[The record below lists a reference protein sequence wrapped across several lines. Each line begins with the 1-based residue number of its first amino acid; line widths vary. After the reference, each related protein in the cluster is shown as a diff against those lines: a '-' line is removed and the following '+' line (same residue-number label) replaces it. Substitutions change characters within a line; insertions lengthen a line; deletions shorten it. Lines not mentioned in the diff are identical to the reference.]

1 MLLISG
7 GHEANGCGDIRPLSP
22 NLRGR
27 GPWCKRPTGAFR
39 PVWDYSRGT
48 MTTISVVIPTRNDA
62 GMLAACLAALA
73 AQTRPADEI
82 VVVDN
87 ASTDNTAEVCAAAGA
102 RRLAVEL
109 PGIAACTAHGFD
121 EAGSELI
128 ARLDTDSVP
137 PADWLERVEAILEEA
152 GPLSAVSGPGDFY
165 GENRFARWVGE
176 SVYIPGYFWA
186 IGWLLGHPPLFGS
199 NFAMRS
205 EVWDRIRGSV
215 HRGVPPVHDDLDIS
229 YQIPP
234 DVKVILTPRCAC
246 GSPHGRSRT
255 GIPSGAGC
263 RWRGPRSASNS
274 GKRDPSGGAGA
285 GGNGNATPRVRRIR
299 KARSGPGSSGTARS
313 HWGCARPGRPRSARR
328 WTLRSGGATP
338 AARDHVRRR

>member
-1 MLLISG
+1 
-7 GHEANGCGDIRPLSP
+7 
-22 NLRGR
+22 
-27 GPWCKRPTGAFR
+27 
-39 PVWDYSRGT
+39 

-128 ARLDTDSVP
+128 ARLDTDSIP
-137 PADWLERVEAILEEA
+137 PADWLERVEAILEKA

-165 GENRFARWVGE
+165 GGTRFARWVGE

-205 EVWDRIRGSV
+205 DVWDRIRGSV
-215 HRGVPPVHDDLDIS
+215 HRGIPPVHDDLDIS

-234 DVKVILTPRCAC
+234 DVKVIADAGLRVRVSARPLA
-246 GSPHGRSRT
+246 SWHSVGRRLSMAWT
-255 GIPSGAGC
+255 TFGIEF
-263 RWRGPRSASNS
+263 REEGPFRRRRRRRQWE
-274 GKRDPSGGAGA
+274 RDPSRQAE
-285 GGNGNATPRVRRIR
+285 P
-299 KARSGPGSSGTARS
+299 
-313 HWGCARPGRPRSARR
+313 
-328 WTLRSGGATP
+328 
-338 AARDHVRRR
+338 